1 VAGWPAEERLLAPP
15 SPADLAAALAETGAD
30 ALIYLLG
37 PADGRPGRAV
47 LVPASGVAAAAEP
60 AEIPFPGSGRAADDL
75 IKRYVSAYAAVVA
88 ADDSELAVSYIGT
101 VRRWQHALGELCEWA
116 WRAVMQPI
124 LGVMRSWEL
133 GRIPRVVLIPCG
145 AMSLVPW
152 QAARSRP
159 SEQGQVRLAL
169 QEIVVSYAASGRQ
182 LCEVARRAA
191 LPLESNAVVVG
202 DPTGMLPGARAEAQA
217 IASRH
222 YPAGRYL
229 GSGAPGWER
238 VADGPGT
245 PAEVLRQ
252 LPAVDRSGASM
263 LHLGCHGVVA
273 GSAPGRSHLLL
284 AEDTELRVDAILQ
297 QASRRPP
304 NAAGGLVSL
313 AACSSDLAADE
324 YDEALTPATAFLAAG
339 AVTVVGA
346 RWQVPDAATTLL
358 MFMFHYFMTC
368 RAYCP
373 RDALRSAQLWMLDP
387 ARVPPA
393 EMPAKL
399 AVSARRASMADVTAW
414 AGFVHQG
421 R

>member
-1 VAGWPAEERLLAPP
+1 
-15 SPADLAAALAETGAD
+15 
-30 ALIYLLG
+30 
-37 PADGRPGRAV
+37 
-47 LVPASGVAAAAEP
+47 
-60 AEIPFPGSGRAADDL
+60 
-75 IKRYVSAYAAVVA
+75 
-88 ADDSELAVSYIGT
+88 
-101 VRRWQHALGELCEWA
+101 
-116 WRAVMQPI
+116 MQPL
-124 LGVMRSWEL
+124 LGVMRTWEL
-133 GRIPRVVLIPCG
+133 GRLPRVVLIPVG

-152 QAARSRP
+152 HAARGRP
-159 SEQGQVRLAL
+159 SEHARVRFAV
-169 QEIVVSYAASGRQ
+169 QEMVVSYAASGRQ
-182 LCEVARRAA
+182 LREVAGRPA

-202 DPTGMLPGARAEAQA
+202 DPTGTLPGALREAWA

-229 GSGAPGWER
+229 GSGPPGWER
-238 VADGPGT
+238 SADGPGT
-245 PAEVLRQ
+245 PVEVLRQ

-273 GSAPGRSHLLL
+273 DSAPGRSHLLL
-284 AEDTELRVDAILQ
+284 AENTELRVDAILQ
-297 QASRRPP
+297 QARGRPP
-304 NAAGGLVSL
+304 SAAGGLVSL

-358 MFMFHYFMTC
+358 MFMFHYFMTH
-368 RAYCP
+368 RAYSP

-387 ARVPPA
+387 ARIPPA
-393 EMPAKL
+393 EMPTEL
-399 AVSARRASMADVTAW
+399 ATSARRARLADVTAW